1 MTTGQRIA
9 ELRRQQNLSQEAL
22 GELLGVTRQ
31 SISKWESDAA
41 LPEVEKLVA
50 MSRLFRISVG
60 ALLGVEEPAGEAE
73 GAELT
78 DAQLKMAEE
87 IAGRYI
93 AALSAPREAV
103 PLPRRPSSRHNRS
116 LNLFDQLRINRRITG
131 KLPFH
136 MPPPFFLPCY
146 CISIIIQFGPF
157 VNRQTHLFQMPQKQ
171 SLHRVFCPTLR
182 LAADLFQP
190 GPAREHDTVFR
201 QNSGP
206 APHAT

>member
-93 AALSAPREAV
+93 AALSAPRKTAPAEIAIDEDADGELV
-103 PLPRRPSSRHNRS
+103 ARIR
-116 LNLFDQLRINRRITG
+116 FDRNGEVR
-131 KLPFH
+131 
-136 MPPPFFLPCY
+136 Y
-146 CISIIIQFGPF
+146 CEVYMAEEMCESAMRDWVRCERKESAGEDEQ
-157 VNRQTHLFQMPQKQ
+157 
-171 SLHRVFCPTLR
+171 
-182 LAADLFQP
+182 
-190 GPAREHDTVFR
+190 VFR
-201 QNSGP
+201 LNTVRG
-206 APHAT
+206 ARRV